1 MKQRIN
7 ILCTLGPSSLNKSF
21 LEFTNRNVD
30 LLRLNMS
37 HVKLKNLETTINYIR
52 KYSNVPICID
62 TEGAQIR
69 TKVTFKKRV
78 LSNRLITLNK
88 SKGNFKL
95 YPENVFGLLK
105 LGDLIDIG
113 FEGLEVKVKKI
124 MKSKIILICTK
135 TGILETNKGVHIKN
149 RKIPLNYLTDK
160 DHESINIG
168 KKLNIKNYALSFTNT
183 KKDII
188 KFNNLLKKTKK
199 IYKIETALALKN
211 FKTLEKYGNYFLIDR
226 GDLSKSINTEMIPY
240 AQRYL
245 FKKRKKNTKIAVATN
260 FLESMIENP
269 YPTRAEAND
278 IYNSLEMGSNG
289 LVLAAET
296 AIGKY
301 PIKCVEFLKK
311 MIRTYKSKHKLNFN
325 FNF

>member
-1 MKQRIN
+1 M
-7 ILCTLGPSSLNKSF
+7 
-21 LEFTNRNVD
+21 
-30 LLRLNMS
+30 
-37 HVKLKNLETTINYIR
+37 
-52 KYSNVPICID
+52 
-62 TEGAQIR
+62 
-69 TKVTFKKRV
+69 
-78 LSNRLITLNK
+78 
-88 SKGNFKL
+88 
-95 YPENVFGLLK
+95 EN
-105 LGDLIDIG
+105 
-113 FEGLEVKVKKI
+113 
-124 MKSKIILICTK
+124 
-135 TGILETNKGVHIKN
+135 NKGVYIKN

-160 DHESINIG
+160 DHESIKIG